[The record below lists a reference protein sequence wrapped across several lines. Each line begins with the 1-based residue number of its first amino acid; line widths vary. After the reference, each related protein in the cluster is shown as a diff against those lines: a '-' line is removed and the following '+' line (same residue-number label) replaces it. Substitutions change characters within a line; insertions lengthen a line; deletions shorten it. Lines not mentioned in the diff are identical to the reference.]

1 MGIGSY
7 KSIGIGDSFA
17 VFFPQMY
24 NICQVFK
31 VYLVDYA
38 TSRRY
43 YVEVVKSILSPM

>member
-24 NICQVFK
+24 HICQVFK
-31 VYLVDYA
+31 VYLMDYA
-38 TSRRY
+38 ASRGH
-43 YVEVVKSILSPM
+43 YVEIVKGILSPM